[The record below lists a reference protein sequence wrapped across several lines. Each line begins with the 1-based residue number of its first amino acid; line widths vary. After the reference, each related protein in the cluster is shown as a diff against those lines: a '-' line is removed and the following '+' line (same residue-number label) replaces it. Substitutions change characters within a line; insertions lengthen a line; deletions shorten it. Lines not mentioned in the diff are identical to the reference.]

1 MSTRSYPDSS
11 RSLPFAALALAAL
24 MVITRF
30 GHFGELSRLPDASWA
45 VFFLGGLLLRDA
57 RAFGAAFGLA
67 WAIDLGAA
75 AFGTPLDCFS
85 VAYLFLVP
93 AYGALWWAGRRAG
106 DWLGDERAAS
116 ALGAASPRAT
126 ATLAVALLAGVMLCF
141 VVSNLGF
148 WAFGSDFAP
157 LSAAEYASRV
167 MPYLPGYFGVS
178 VVYTTLVM
186 AAHGLA
192 IRLAREGRSAT

>member
-1 MSTRSYPDSS
+1 MSTRSSPDSS
-11 RSLPFAALALAAL
+11 RSLLFAALALAVL
-24 MVITRF
+24 MAITRF

-67 WAIDLGAA
+67 WAIDLGSV

-106 DWLGDERAAS
+106 EWLGADRAAS
-116 ALGAASPRAT
+116 TVEATTPRTIAG
-126 ATLAVALLAGVMLCF
+126 LAVALLVGVVLCF
-141 VVSNLGF
+141 VVSNFGF
-148 WAFGSDFAP
+148 
-157 LSAAEYASRV
+157 
-167 MPYLPGYFGVS
+167 
-178 VVYTTLVM
+178 
-186 AAHGLA
+186 
-192 IRLAREGRSAT
+192 